1 MVNLHYRPFLP
12 LLQQQSPRS
21 TDVLSKVPG
30 LCFLYRPAM
39 GKNLISRQYLIL
51 ESPSSNSIGSYPT
64 LWTPSGS
71 KTNPVNPAGRYRRLD
86 TLRVRELLPALLP
99 CPSILDSRSKTNQNR
114 STDDLRLSRSL
125 SRYGHARNWEPES
138 PLVRALGD
146 TMLDVSTRKSC

>member
-21 TDVLSKVPG
+21 TDVLSKVPA

-64 LWTPSGS
+64 LW
-71 KTNPVNPAGRYRRLD
+71 D
-86 TLRVRELLPALLP
+86 TLGQQDQSGQP
-99 CPSILDSRSKTNQNR
+99 CRPVQ
-114 STDDLRLSRSL
+114 
-125 SRYGHARNWEPES
+125 AP
-138 PLVRALGD
+138 
-146 TMLDVSTRKSC
+146 